1 MLTYVPLILTSVS
14 LNALAQILL
23 KLGMVRIG
31 RFDLAAGQIASIL
44 PKVVLSPFIV
54 GGMACYAISIGL
66 WLVVLSRVDVSAAYP
81 FNSVGFVIAA
91 VVGYWFFGE
100 SIGVARITGIAL
112 ICAGV
117 VLISSS

>member
-31 RFDLAAGQIASIL
+31 RFDLAAGQIASIV
-44 PKVVLSPFIV
+44 PKVALSPFIV

-81 FNSVGFVIAA
+81 FNSIGFVIAA
-91 VVGYWFFGE
+91 MVGYWFFGE